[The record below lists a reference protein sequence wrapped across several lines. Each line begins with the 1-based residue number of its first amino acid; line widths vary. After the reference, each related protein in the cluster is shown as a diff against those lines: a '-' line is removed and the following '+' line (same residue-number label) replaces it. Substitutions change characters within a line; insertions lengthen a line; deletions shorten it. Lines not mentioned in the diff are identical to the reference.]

1 MEGADPD
8 MLIQR
13 IILAVLVL
21 NTLVVGA
28 AAYINYSLLNQQQAG
43 AAPAAAQPSPGTS
56 PVAKPK
62 PVKATEYKFFAI
74 EKIIVSL
81 PGDEREHYFV
91 LDLVLQ
97 ANIDTD
103 DKKLQQIDPMVRN
116 SVVAHL
122 SSMAFNELRALSIT
136 ELQTK
141 LEEAVLADFSSR
153 HVTQPFAHV
162 LVSKLVV
169 Q

>member
-1 MEGADPD
+1 
-8 MLIQR
+8 MLMQR
-13 IILAVLVL
+13 IILAVLIL
-21 NTLVVGA
+21 NTLMIGTT
-28 AAYINYSLLNQQQAG
+28 AYISYSLLNQLPASN
-43 AAPAAAQPSPGTS
+43 APTVNKALSGLLST
-56 PVAKPK
+56 K

-141 LEEAVLADFSSR
+141 LEEVVLADFSSR

>member
-1 MEGADPD
+1 
-8 MLIQR
+8 MLMQR

-28 AAYINYSLLNQQQAG
+28 AAYINYSLLHQQAG
-43 AAPAAAQPSPGTS
+43 AAPAAVQPSSETS
-56 PVAKPK
+56 PAAKPK

-136 ELQTK
+136 DLQAR
-141 LEEAVLADFSSR
+141 LEEVVLADFSSR

>member
-1 MEGADPD
+1 
-8 MLIQR
+8 R
-13 IILAVLVL
+13 IILAVLIL
-21 NTLVVGA
+21 NTLMIGTT
-28 AAYINYSLLNQQQAG
+28 AYISYSLLNQLPASN
-43 AAPAAAQPSPGTS
+43 APTVNKALSGLLST
-56 PVAKPK
+56 K

-97 ANIDTD
+97 ANTGTD
-103 DKKLQQIDPMVRN
+103 AEDRERIDPIGRT
-116 SVVAHL
+116 SVGAQV
-122 SSMAFNELRALSIT
+122 SSMAFNEWRALSIT
-136 ELQTK
+136 EAQTK
-141 LEEAVLADFSSR
+141 LEAVVLADFSGR

-162 LVSKLVV
+162 LVSHLVV

>member
-1 MEGADPD
+1 
-8 MLIQR
+8 MLMQR

-21 NTLVVGA
+21 NTLIVA
-28 AAYINYSLLNQQQAG
+28 ASAYINFNLLNQQQVI
-43 AAPAAAQPSPGTS
+43 GTS
-56 PVAKPK
+56 VAAKGTAIQPGK

-81 PGDEREHYFV
+81 PGDGREHYFV

-103 DKKLQQIDPMVRN
+103 EKKLQQIDPMVRN

-122 SSMAFNELRALSIT
+122 SSMTFNELRSLPIT
-136 ELQTK
+136 DLQTK
-141 LEEAVLADFSSR
+141 LEDVVLADFSSR
-153 HVTQPFAHV
+153 HVVTPFAHV